1 MLVSS
6 LGNTTYFK
14 NHAAMLVLDN
24 TLLNLIMACNN
35 PPLMSLG
42 CFHSDRTFKSRFWKK
57 KVRLVRTST
66 LLSSYSAKVS
76 AGELVGMWGDPFRSK
91 KSLSIA
97 CIKGSKSL
105 LHSGP
110 QSTKFH
116 KKTKITFFD
125 IKLKMNFNRRSIKRK
140 LLFDELTDIPGF

>member
-6 LGNTTYFK
+6 SGNTTYFK
-14 NHAAMLVLDN
+14 NRAAMLVLDN

-57 KVRLVRTST
+57 VRDYDDETTRTST

-76 AGELVGMWGDPFRSK
+76 AGDLVGMWGDPFRSK

-105 LHSGP
+105 LKHTGLRYHMLTLYP
-110 QSTKFH
+110 
-116 KKTKITFFD
+116 
-125 IKLKMNFNRRSIKRK
+125 IKLQHFDFGTVVG
-140 LLFDELTDIPGF
+140 LFPFERTENG